1 MGARLHQGVPGD
13 FGLRFESL
21 RQHALAAGAPAKKPA
36 ARPEDDKFMQ
46 FMADMQQ
53 LGAIS

>member
-1 MGARLHQGVPGD
+1 MVVLGMLRLVACADAQLFAAG
-13 FGLRFESL
+13 
-21 RQHALAAGAPAKKPA
+21 LAAMKPA
-36 ARPEDDKFMQ
+36 PRPEDDKFMQ